1 MNGYFANPLIF
12 LIEVIVGLYIMAVML
27 RFLLQWVHADF
38 YNPVSQLILKITNPL
53 LIPLRRLIPGFG
65 GIDWAALILVL
76 LLIAGKLLLVSGVQ
90 GRLLPFAALAPLTL
104 AELISLF
111 LGIYTFTIIIQVII
125 SWVAPQQYNPA
136 AVLLHQLNE
145 PLLRP
150 IRRLLPPMGGLDL
163 SPLLALVLIHLSKM
177 LLLPPLYAL
186 AA

>member
-12 LIEVIVGLYIMAVML
+12 LIETIVGLYILAVML

-38 YNPVSQLILKITNPL
+38 YNPLSQFIVKITNPV

-65 GIDWAALILVL
+65 GIDWASVVLAL
-76 LLIAGKLLLVSGVQ
+76 LLIGLKLMIISAVQ
-90 GRLLPFAALAPLTL
+90 GRLPPAASLPPLML

-111 LGIYTFTIIIQVII
+111 LNIFFFTILVQVII
-125 SWVAPQQYNPA
+125 SWVAPNQYNPVT
-136 AVLLHQLNE
+136 VLLHQLNE

-150 IRRLLPPMGGLDL
+150 IRRLLPPMGGLDF
-163 SPLLALVLIHLSKM
+163 SPLVAILLIQLSKM

-186 AA
+186 A

>member
-1 MNGYFANPLIF
+1 MNGYLANPAIF
-12 LIEVIVGLYIMAVML
+12 LIEVTVGLYILAVML

-38 YNPVSQLILKITNPL
+38 YNPLAQVIVKITNPL

-65 GIDWAALILVL
+65 GIDWASIILVL
-76 LLIAGKLLLVSGVQ
+76 LLIAIKLWLISAVQ
-90 GRLLPFAALAPLTL
+90 GRLLPGAALPPLML

-111 LGIYTFTIIIQVII
+111 LGIFTFTILIQVII
-125 SWVAPQQYNPA
+125 SWVAPNQYNPA
-136 AVLLHQLNE
+136 VVLLHQLNE

-150 IRRLLPPMGGLDL
+150 MRRLLPSLGGLDL
-163 SPLLALVLIHLSKM
+163 SPMLALVLIQLSKM